1 METAAVGS
9 NLCSQFRPL
18 YMCGD
23 QSIVKIKCY
32 EHVRT
37 EAKSMATFVSDCL
50 LVIKICKWYIWQMF
64 CVR

>member
-1 METAAVGS
+1 METAAVQISAVSLGH
-9 NLCSQFRPL
+9 

-23 QSIVKIKCY
+23 PSIVKIKCY

-50 LVIKICKWYIWQMF
+50 LVIKICKWYIWQIL